1 MSSMAAEVDL
11 DLLLRLRLV
20 VARCGEMDAAKW
32 WNTQGMLGPRGA
44 SVLRR
49 GLPRTHYFAQA
60 RVVFTVARARCAE
73 WFNPPGSITLWS
85 LPAEVEDQFEDRW
98 QQWLDDTATWVP
110 FFEKLAQPSAGG
122 LLATLES
129 FQLLPPD
136 TRTAVSGLRRSAESR
151 AVQLPAQAQL
161 TADRLALLAAAF
173 SLGEVG
179 VLAVPYMK
187 WDGLD

>member
-1 MSSMAAEVDL
+1 MDEVDL

-20 VARCGEMDAAKW
+20 VARFGEMDGARW

-73 WFNPPGSITLWS
+73 WFNPPGSVTLWD

-98 QQWLDDTATWVP
+98 QHWLEDTATWAA
-110 FFEKLAQPSAGG
+110 FFEKLAQPTGGG
-122 LLATLES
+122 LLGALEA
-129 FQLLPPD
+129 FQLLPD
-136 TRTAVSGLRRSAESR
+136 TTRAAVAGLKRSAEGR
-151 AVQLPAQAQL
+151 AVQVLAHAQL
-161 TADRLALLAAAF
+161 SSDCLTLLAAAF

-179 VLAVPYMK
+179 ALAVPYMK
-187 WDGLD
+187 WDGPRG